1 MWTPESTPARL
12 DAARKLV
19 QFWRPESSG
28 WSWLLCGQKD
38 PCLKNATTKN
48 YIFLTCQVSASRF
61 IRAGQP
67 TSLARLRLLPAS
79 ASTATASSRS
89 KWALPDLNR
98 ELQISA
104 AQPRAPKL
112 TMVNTMVAVDIL
124 VPAIGSC
131 PFSHPFN
138 FWTFAA
144 GPQPRAPD
152 ISGHSRT
159 STTRARSQWA
169 LQDLNCERKM
179 SHRMSEEM
187 SDRMPDRISEYVPDR
202 MPE

>member
-1 MWTPESTPARL
+1 M
-12 DAARKLV
+12 
-19 QFWRPESSG
+19 
-28 WSWLLCGQKD
+28 
-38 PCLKNATTKN
+38 
-48 YIFLTCQVSASRF
+48 SASRF

-79 ASTATASSRS
+79 AYASSRS